1 MTFQDRI
8 PLYVGA
14 FGAILVAVCFMVSAS
29 VGIGALAGAGVALVN
44 AFAMRWLVSAAIK
57 SDPAKRAS
65 VSLLLM
71 TKTGLILGL
80 SAIALCFGRV
90 DPIGFALG
98 IGALVLGLVVGAS
111 HYQISREGNQ
121 QTCTQP
127 VSSGE
132 MKGD

>member
-14 FGAILVAVCFMVSAS
+14 FAAILVAVGFMVSAA
-29 VGIGALAGAGVALVN
+29 VGVGALAGAGVALLN
-44 AFAMRWLVSAAIK
+44 AFALRWLVSAVLK

-80 SAIALCFGRV
+80 SAIVLYFGRV
-90 DPIGFALG
+90 NPIGFALG
-98 IGALVLGLVVGAS
+98 IGSLVLGLVVGAS
-111 HYQISREGNQ
+111 HYQI
-121 QTCTQP
+121 TQP
-127 VSSGE
+127 ANAGE

>member
-1 MTFQDRI
+1 
-8 PLYVGA
+8 
-14 FGAILVAVCFMVSAS
+14 
-29 VGIGALAGAGVALVN
+29 
-44 AFAMRWLVSAAIK
+44 LVSAAIK

>member
-14 FGAILVAVCFMVSAS
+14 FAAILVAVGFMVSAS
-29 VGIGALAGAGVALVN
+29 IGVGALAGAGVALIN
-44 AFAMRWLVSAAIK
+44 AFALRWLVSAVLK
-57 SDPAKRAS
+57 SDPAKRTS

-71 TKTGLILGL
+71 SKTGFILGL
-80 SAIALCFGRV
+80 SAIVLYFGRV

-98 IGALVLGLVVGAS
+98 IGALVLGLVIGAS
-111 HYQISREGNQ
+111 HYQV
-121 QTCTQP
+121 TQP
-127 VSSGE
+127 ANAGQITQPANAGE